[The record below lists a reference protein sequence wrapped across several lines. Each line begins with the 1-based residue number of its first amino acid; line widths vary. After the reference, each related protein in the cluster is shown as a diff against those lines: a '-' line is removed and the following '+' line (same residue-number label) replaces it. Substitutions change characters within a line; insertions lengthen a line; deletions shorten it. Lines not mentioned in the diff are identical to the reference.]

1 MSSAG
6 TGRVPDGGSWWKRY
20 NCGEESAVQR
30 VYSENNEGGM
40 GIDRAQQFSHHSSL
54 DLDKIL
60 LTAIEAPKANSYLD
74 FDESR
79 GSGALKFYTATP
91 APDLLDPD
99 TNQLGRPDPRQ
110 PPPTGASGTCT
121 FS

>member
-1 MSSAG
+1 M
-6 TGRVPDGGSWWKRY
+6 PDGGSWWKRY

-99 TNQLGRPDPRQ
+99 TDQLGRPDPW
-110 PPPTGASGTCT
+110 
-121 FS
+121 